1 MYSLIFKQIKNNYS
15 ITLILLT
22 VVVFLFYTY
31 SSFLAHQVISLWNE
45 VLNSIIIIIWYL
57 ATSGI
62 NKHYDT
68 TIERIRGYYVI
79 ITDSSD
85 LQKMI
90 KKLEQ
95 INCY

>member
-15 ITLILLT
+15 ITLIT
-22 VVVFLFYTY
+22 VVFFLFYTY

-57 ATSGI
+57 AASGI

-68 TIERIRGYYVI
+68 IIERIRGYYGI

-95 INCY
+95 INRY

>member
-68 TIERIRGYYVI
+68 TIEILWDYYRFKWFAKDDKEIR
-79 ITDSSD
+79 TD
-85 LQKMI
+85 
-90 KKLEQ
+90 
-95 INCY
+95 

>member
-1 MYSLIFKQIKNNYS
+1 MIFS
-15 ITLILLT
+15 
-22 VVVFLFYTY
+22 
-31 SSFLAHQVISLWNE
+31 A
-45 VLNSIIIIIWYL
+45 
-57 ATSGI
+57 SGI

-68 TIERIRGYYVI
+68 TIERIRGYYGI

-95 INCY
+95 TNCY